1 MNPVIGIS
9 TCLDHRERWRPGREY
24 LYLDQRYSQA
34 VEEAGGVPVLLPVG
48 EDAAA
53 AAGGIDGLL
62 LPGGDDFEP
71 PQQYPP
77 DVVFDPVAP
86 RQLAFDRALLATART
101 RGLPVLGICYGA
113 QLMAL
118 EGGGSLHHHLPLDLP
133 EASPHQLP
141 EPHGRHPL
149 AVEPGSRLATLLG
162 DEPLQ
167 VNSLHHQAIAEP
179 GPHLRVSARAPD
191 GVIEAIEAPG
201 SAFEVGVQWHPEKQ
215 GGAGDPLFRAL
226 IEASASGARG

>member
-1 MNPVIGIS
+1 MTPVIGIS
-9 TCLDHRERWRPGREY
+9 TCLDHRQRWRPGREY

-34 VEEAGGVPVLLPVG
+34 VEAAGGVPILLPVG
-48 EDAAA
+48 DDAAA
-53 AAGGIDGLL
+53 AASRIDGLL

-71 PQQYPP
+71 TRPYPP

-86 RQLAFDRALLATART
+86 RQLTFDRALLAAART

-133 EASPHQLP
+133 QASPHQLP
-141 EPHGRHPL
+141 EPAGRHPL
-149 AVEPGSRLATLLG
+149 QLEPGSRLATLLG
-162 DEPLQ
+162 GEPLE

-179 GPHLRVSARAPD
+179 GRDMRVSARAPD

-201 SAFEVGVQWHPEKQ
+201 SAFELGVQWHPEKM
-215 GGAGDPLFRAL
+215 GEAGDPLFRAL
-226 IEASASGARG
+226 VEASASGAPT

>member
-1 MNPVIGIS
+1 MPPVIGIS
-9 TCLDHRERWRPGREY
+9 TCLDHRERWRAGREY

-34 VEEAGGVPVLLPVG
+34 VEEAGGSPVLLPVG
-48 EDAAA
+48 DDAAGA
-53 AAGGIDGLL
+53 ASRIDGLL

-71 PQQYPP
+71 ARPYPA

-86 RQLAFDRALLATART
+86 RQLAFDRALLAAART

-133 EASPHQLP
+133 DATPHQLP
-141 EPHGRHPL
+141 EPEGRHPL
-149 AVEPGSRLATLLG
+149 ELEPGSRLAALLG
-162 DEPLQ
+162 GKAHE

-179 GPHLRVSARAPD
+179 GREMRVCARAPD

-201 SAFEVGVQWHPEKQ
+201 SGFELGVHWHPEKMGDA
-215 GGAGDPLFRAL
+215 GGPLFRAL
-226 IEASASGARG
+226 VEASASTTRG